1 MKGSLDTLNAKQAL
15 LSQTKARQRLA
26 SLFDDGAFRE
36 LDRFTFSADRPC
48 EVVCGYG
55 LCNGAPVYAFAQ
67 DVTVCCGAMGKA
79 QGDKIKRLFDLA
91 AKTGTPVVGMFDSKG
106 AHVEEELDALNAYG
120 ELIAAASAVSGVVP
134 QIAVVL
140 GSCVGSQAVLA
151 SLFDVVILS
160 KDAELC
166 LSSAFLSGD
175 AVGSAETAAKNGT
188 AALVAE
194 TQEEAIAAAAAVLS
208 YLPQNNLAEPMVAD
222 YQPASGTGA
231 SIAALVDADS
241 FFALSAAYGAC
252 ATTGLAR
259 IGGAPVGIVAVAPD
273 TDDGRLCAAGAL
285 KIARFV
291 RFCDAFSLPVITLL
305 DCKGFA
311 IDYAAELNGDMKY
324 IATLTHAYAEATTA
338 KITLIT
344 GKAYGSVYTA
354 FAGKAAGADVV
365 LALHSA
371 EIAALAPETAVQFL
385 YKDRLN
391 GENRADLVVEY
402 IETVASPFRAAEQGL
417 VDDVITEDAAAGS
430 VISALEMLV
439 SKRVSTMNKK
449 YANMP
454 L

>member
-1 MKGSLDTLNAKQAL
+1 MKDSLDTLNAKQAM

-26 SLFDDGAFRE
+26 ALFDDGAFRE

-55 LCNGAPVYAFAQ
+55 LCSGAPVYAFAQ
-67 DVTVCCGAMGKA
+67 DVTVRSGAMGKA
-79 QGDKIKRLFDLA
+79 QGAKIKRLFDLA
-91 AKTGTPVVGMFDSKG
+91 AKTGTPIVGMFDSKG
-106 AHVEEELDALNAYG
+106 AHVEEELEALNAYG

-134 QIAVVL
+134 QIALVL
-140 GSCVGSQAVLA
+140 GSCVGSQAILA

-160 KDAELC
+160 KNAELC

-175 AVGSAETAAKNGT
+175 SVGSAETVAKNGT

-194 TQEEAIAAAAAVLS
+194 TEEEAIAVAATVLS
-208 YLPQNNLAEPMVAD
+208 YLPQNNLAVPYTAD
-222 YQPASGTGA
+222 YLPAAGTGA
-231 SIAALVDADS
+231 SIAGLVDADS
-241 FFALSAAYGAC
+241 FLALSADYGAC
-252 ATTGLAR
+252 AATGLAR
-259 IGGAPVGIVAVAPD
+259 VGGAPVGIVATVPD
-273 TDDGRLCAAGAL
+273 QNNGKLCAAGAA

-305 DCKGFA
+305 NCSGFA
-311 IDYAAELNGDMKY
+311 VDHAAELNGDMRY
-324 IATLTHAYAEATTA
+324 IGMLTHAYAEATTA

-354 FAGKAAGADVV
+354 FAGKAAGTDVV
-365 LALHSA
+365 LALHGA

-391 GENRADLVVEY
+391 GENRTALIDEY
-402 IETVASPFRAAEQGL
+402 IDTVASPFRAAEQGL
-417 VDDVITEDAAAGS
+417 IDDVIAEDQVAGS

-439 SKRVSTMNKK
+439 SKRVSTMDKK
-449 YANMP
+449 HSNIP